1 MRLAHLV
8 ATVIKTTP
16 LRPASLPGLQ
26 RRWQRHRMRRLH
38 TKYQD
43 ATMIPRSAFL
53 DNLWLCRRVADV
65 AGCVIECGV
74 WRGGMLAAMAEML
87 GPDRRYYGF
96 DSFQG
101 LPDAKLEQD
110 GAWTVRRLATADRHP
125 RGRLEAAQA
134 DAEATLRRSG
144 PPVVHLVKGWFA
156 DTLPGFRPPSPVAVL
171 RVDADLYEST
181 WQCLDAFYPHVPAGG
196 LILFD
201 DYYSGWDGCP
211 RAVHA
216 YFALHQFAERIRE
229 SPAGVAYVIKGS
241 REHIR

>member
-1 MRLAHLV
+1 MPLTRLVGNVL
-8 ATVIKTTP
+8 KMMP
-16 LRPASLPGLQ
+16 LTPASLLGLQ
-26 RRWQRHRMRRLH
+26 RRWQRHRARRLH
-38 TKYQD
+38 AKYRD
-43 ATMIPRSAFL
+43 ATMIPPSVFL
-53 DNLWLCRRVADV
+53 DNLWLCRRLAAVD
-65 AGCVIECGV
+65 GCVIECGV
-74 WRGGMLAAMAEML
+74 WRGGMLAAMAEVL

-110 GAWTVRRLATADRHP
+110 GAWAVQRLATADQHP
-125 RGRLEAAQA
+125 RGRAEADQA

-144 PPVVHLVKGWFA
+144 VPAMHLVKGWFA
-156 DTLPGFRPPSPVAVL
+156 DTLPGFLPSPPIAVL

-181 WQCLDAFYPHVPAGG
+181 WQCLDALYPYVVPGG

-216 YFALHQFAERIRE
+216 YFALHQLAERIRQ
-229 SPAGVAYVIKGS
+229 SPAGVAYVVKGS
-241 REHIR
+241 IEH